1 MDRLTKITAFVKV
14 AETGS
19 FSAAARALGVS
30 STAVSKHVRELEEW
44 LGVRLFNRTTRHVA
58 LTEIGAAFQQRC
70 TELVGQFNELET
82 AAGRWRSEPHGLLRV
97 SAPLVF
103 GAGPIAAHLPHF
115 LAQYPQ
121 VSVELTLTDRYVD
134 VLEEEIDVAIVVGEL
149 PNSSAV
155 VRPLT
160 RLQGLVCAS
169 PAYLAAHGTPVLPAD
184 LLPHNCLLHTTG
196 PFARSWEFTC
206 PDGTT
211 RQVNVAGNL
220 RANSAVAHLTAAL
233 AGHGIAVLP
242 DYLVAEPLAQGRLVT
257 LFAGY
262 TAPEVA
268 VRMVYAPGRYMASK
282 LQVFLDFMAIRFAS
296 SR

>member
-30 STAVSKHVRELEEW
+30 TTVVSKHVRELEEW

-58 LTEIGAAFQQRC
+58 LTEVGAAFQQRC
-70 TELVGQFNELET
+70 TELVGQFDELET
-82 AAGRWRSEPHGLLRV
+82 AAGRWRAEPRGVLRV

-103 GAGPIAAHLPHF
+103 GAGPIAAQLPHF

-134 VLEEEIDVAIVVGEL
+134 VLEEEIDVAIAMGEL
-149 PNSSAV
+149 PSSSAMA
-155 VRPLT
+155 RPLT

-169 PAYLAAHGTPVLPAD
+169 PAYLAAHGTPAIPAD

-196 PFARSWEFTC
+196 PFARSWEFKC
-206 PDGTT
+206 PDGAA
-211 RQVNVAGNL
+211 RQVKVVGNL
-220 RANSAVAHLTAAL
+220 RTNSAVAHLTAAL

-242 DYLVAEPLAQGRLVT
+242 DYLVEEPLAQGRLVA
-257 LFAGY
+257 LLADY
-262 TAPEVA
+262 AAPEIP
-268 VRMVYAPGRYMASK
+268 VRMVYAPGSYMASK
-282 LQVFLDFMAIRFAS
+282 LQVFLDFLALSFAS
-296 SR
+296 TR